1 MVEVIT
7 GSRGGGEKEKVER
20 PKWRGGEDDVVGMDA
35 DQPKL
40 EYEVRYNRN
49 MEQRVKELED
59 QLNAVQEE
67 VGSAEERIQT
77 VEEDTRML
85 WKMQSLSAPASKSA
99 PQPEPRSEPQSVVTE
114 PASKS
119 APQPESRSEAQSVV
133 TEPQPCYWHQNNPR
147 GKHDDP

>member
-1 MVEVIT
+1 MENPKW
-7 GSRGGGEKEKVER
+7 GGGEDE
-20 PKWRGGEDDVVGMDA
+20 VVGMDA
-35 DQPKL
+35 DHPKL
-40 EYEVRYNRN
+40 EDEVMYNKD
-49 MEQRVKELED
+49 MEQRVNELED
-59 QLNAVQEE
+59 QLNAVQDE

-77 VEEDTRML
+77 VEEDIRML

-119 APQPESRSEAQSVV
+119 APQPESRSEPQSVV
-133 TEPQPCYWHQNNPR
+133 TEPQPCDWHQIKPR